1 MSRSCWFSPHTGLL
15 GRSSPCA
22 RSTAGPPQGRGH
34 GGSPCLSVPPHGT
47 VQPNVA
53 PLASSVLA
61 LPGRA
66 ARSETAGVCR
76 AAERRSWALP
86 MQHVLHGNVTDFRSL
101 NATGLVQLQ
110 LHETQNLV
118 LPACEQTEAGELS

>member
-1 MSRSCWFSPHTGLL
+1 
-15 GRSSPCA
+15 
-22 RSTAGPPQGRGH
+22 
-34 GGSPCLSVPPHGT
+34 
-47 VQPNVA
+47 
-53 PLASSVLA
+53 
-61 LPGRA
+61 
-66 ARSETAGVCR
+66 
-76 AAERRSWALP
+76 